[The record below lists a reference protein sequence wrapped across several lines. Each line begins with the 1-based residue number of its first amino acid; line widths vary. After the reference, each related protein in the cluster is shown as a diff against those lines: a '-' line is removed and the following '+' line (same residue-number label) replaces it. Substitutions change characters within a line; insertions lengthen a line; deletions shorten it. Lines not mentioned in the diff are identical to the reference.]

1 MPNLQTAACLAVG
14 SELLGEIKLDR
25 NSLRIASVLA
35 SFGVDLVEKR
45 VLGDDVDQV
54 AGAIAELLERV
65 DVVVVTGGLGPTAD
79 DITREAIARALGRE
93 LRHDHEV
100 EGWVRARYEALG
112 RTVPSI
118 AARMA
123 RVVDGTRP
131 LPNSRGAAPG
141 LMVMT
146 RGRLLAAFPGVPW
159 EMEEMLVRDL
169 AEELAVLSP
178 GARRLTRELLLGG
191 VMESDAE
198 VRVSHLY
205 DRFGRESISILASYG
220 TIRLVL
226 SATGEATSAA
236 RRVDEMEAA
245 FRGVLGADVAGADL
259 AGLEGAVVRELG
271 RRGQSLATA
280 ESCTGGLL
288 GAALTE
294 VPGVSQWYVG
304 GVVSYSNDLK
314 ERLVGVPHD
323 LLVEHG
329 AVSESVARAMARGVR
344 ERLGADWGVGVTGV
358 AGPGGGTAE
367 KPVGLVHWAVAG
379 PAGEWAARQVFPGSR
394 DVVRRWA
401 VNAALD
407 LLRRRLIDG
416 TGS

>member
-1 MPNLQTAACLAVG
+1 M
-14 SELLGEIKLDR
+14 
-25 NSLRIASVLA
+25 A

-112 RTVPSI
+112 RAVPSI
-118 AARMA
+118 AGRMA

-146 RGRLLAAFPGVPW
+146 KGRLLAAFPGVPW
-159 EMEEMLVRDL
+159 EMEEMLTRDL
-169 AEELAVLSP
+169 AEELAALNP
-178 GARRLTRELLLGG
+178 GARRVTRELLLGG

-198 VRVSHLY
+198 VRVCHLY
-205 DRFGRESISILASYG
+205 DRFGRENISILASYG

-226 SATGEATSAA
+226 SATGEAVSAA

-245 FRGVLGADVAGADL
+245 FRGVLGADVAGVDL
-259 AGLEGAVVRELG
+259 AGLEGAVVRELA
-271 RRGQSLATA
+271 RRGETLATA

-294 VPGVSQWYVG
+294 VPGVSEWYVG
-304 GVVSYSNDLK
+304 GVVSYSNELK
-314 ERLVGVPHD
+314 ERLLGVPHE
-323 LLVEHG
+323 LLVDHG
-329 AVSESVARAMARGVR
+329 AVSEPVARGMARGVR
-344 ERLGADWGVGVTGV
+344 ERLGAAWGVGVTGV
-358 AGPGGGTAE
+358 AGPGGGTME
-367 KPVGLVHWAVAG
+367 KPVGLVHWAIAG
-379 PAGEWAARQVFPGSR
+379 PAGEWAGRQVFPGSR

-407 LLRRRLIDG
+407 SLRRRLIGG

>member
-45 VLGDDVDQV
+45 VLGDNVDQV

-79 DITREAIARALGRE
+79 DITREAIARAMGRE

-112 RTVPSI
+112 RVVPSI
-118 AARMA
+118 AVRMA

-169 AEELAVLSP
+169 AEELAVLNP

-407 LLRRRLIDG
+407 LLRRRLIGG